1 MSLPPDLTMEDFRNL
16 VETLQRAISEMS
28 SLAERIDALEKAN
41 AASYEAAVALKD
53 SQQQLYEAQRAQQ
66 EVNRLMKQSLD
77 DLLVVMG
84 RKTTVH

>member
-1 MSLPPDLTMEDFRNL
+1 MLPPDVTMEDFRNL
-16 VETLQRAISEMS
+16 VETLQRAITEMS
-28 SLAERIDALEKAN
+28 GLAARIDALEKAN

-77 DLLVVMG
+77 DLLAVMG